1 MLVRTH
7 IAPSPTF
14 PADIRF
20 EPRSK
25 VIEIYDLM
33 QEAVMAEKNPTVTV
47 STSMGDIR
55 IELDADKAPITTK
68 NFLDYVNDGFYD
80 GLIFHRVIPGFM
92 IQGGGMDP
100 QMKQKSTKSP
110 IKNEATNGLKNKN
123 GTVAMARTNV
133 VDSATAQFFINVK
146 DNDFL
151 DHRSISAD
159 AFGYAVFAHV
169 VDGMDVVQKIE
180 KVKTR
185 NSGMHQDVP
194 MDPVVITSV
203 RVDP

>member
-1 MLVRTH
+1 
-7 IAPSPTF
+7 
-14 PADIRF
+14 
-20 EPRSK
+20 
-25 VIEIYDLM
+25 
-33 QEAVMAEKNPTVTV
+33 MAEKNPTVTV

-55 IELDADKAPITTK
+55 IELDADKAPITTT
-68 NFLDYVNDGFYD
+68 NFLNYVKDGFYD

-100 QMKQKSTKSP
+100 QMKQKGTKSP

-151 DHRSISAD
+151 DHRSTSAD

-169 VDGMDVVQKIE
+169 IDGMDVVQKIE
-180 KVKTR
+180 KVNTR

-194 MDPVVITSV
+194 VDPVIINSV
-203 RVDP
+203 KLDP

>member
-47 STSMGDIR
+47 ATSMGDIR
-55 IELDADKAPITTK
+55 IELEADKAPITTK
-68 NFLDYVNDGFYD
+68 NFLDYVNNGFYD

-151 DHRSISAD
+151 DHRSTSAD
-159 AFGYAVFAHV
+159 AFGYAVFARV
-169 VDGMDVVQKIE
+169 IDGMDVVQKIE
-180 KVKTR
+180 KIKTR

-194 MDPVVITSV
+194 VDPVVINSV
-203 RVDP
+203 RLDE

>member
-1 MLVRTH
+1 
-7 IAPSPTF
+7 
-14 PADIRF
+14 
-20 EPRSK
+20 
-25 VIEIYDLM
+25 
-33 QEAVMAEKNPTVTV
+33 MAEPNPTVTIA
-47 STSMGDIR
+47 TSMGNIR
-55 IELDADKAPITTK
+55 IELDAEKAPITTK
-68 NFLDYVNDGFYD
+68 NFLDYAADGYYD

-100 QMKQKSTKSP
+100 QMKQKGTKSP

-123 GTVAMARTNV
+123 GSIAMARTNV

-151 DHRSISAD
+151 DHRSTAAD
-159 AFGYAVFAHV
+159 AFGYAVFGQV
-169 VDGMDVVQKIE
+169 IDGMDVVQKIE

-194 MDPVVITSV
+194 VDPVVIKSV
-203 RVDP
+203 KQDA

>member
-20 EPRSK
+20 ELRSK

>member
-1 MLVRTH
+1 M
-7 IAPSPTF
+7 
-14 PADIRF
+14 
-20 EPRSK
+20 
-25 VIEIYDLM
+25 IEIYHLTE
-33 QEAVMAEKNPTVTV
+33 EAVMAENNPTVTV

-55 IELDADKAPITTK
+55 IELEPEKAPITTK

-146 DNDFL
+146 DNEFL
-151 DHRSISAD
+151 DHRSTSAD
-159 AFGYAVFAHV
+159 AFGYAVFARV
-169 VDGMDVVQKIE
+169 INGMDVVQKIE
-180 KVKTR
+180 KVKTS

-194 MDPVVITSV
+194 VDPVVINSV
-203 RVDP
+203 RLDR